1 LSEKWAVVNA
11 MPGPPPSANPR
22 RRNARPNTV
31 QLPAAG
37 YDGPVPDWP
46 LSAPL
51 KTERDTWEQLWRLPQ
66 AAAWEQLKVS
76 RTVARYVRALV
87 VAESRKATAFHLS
100 EVRQLED
107 RLGLTPM
114 AMLRLRWEV
123 VADELADAKAAKR
136 EERPRLRAVE

>member
-1 LSEKWAVVNA
+1 
-11 MPGPPPSANPR
+11 MPGPAPSANPR
-22 RRNARPNTV
+22 RRNARPNTT

-37 YDGPVPDWP
+37 FTGPAPDWP
-46 LSAPL
+46 IGDPDGAELDA
-51 KTERDTWEQLWRLPQ
+51 WEELWRLPQ
-66 AAAWEQLKVS
+66 AAAWSQMNVA
-76 RTVARYVRALV
+76 RTVARYVRALILG
-87 VAESRKATAFHLS
+87 ESRNAKPSHLA

-123 VADELADAKAAKR
+123 VADELAEARAPKR

>member
-1 LSEKWAVVNA
+1 
-11 MPGPPPSANPR
+11 MPGPAPSPNPR
-22 RRNARPNTV
+22 RRNVRPNTV
-31 QLPAAG
+31 QLPARG
-37 YDGPVPDWP
+37 YEGAIPDWP
-46 LSAPL
+46 LSRPL
-51 KTERDTWEQLWRLPQ
+51 KVEKEAWGWVWRLPQ
-66 AAAWEQLKVS
+66 AAAWAQLNVT

-87 VAESRKATAFHLS
+87 VAESRDTTAFQLS

-123 VADELADAKAAKR
+123 VRDEVGEARTTAR

>member
-1 LSEKWAVVNA
+1 
-11 MPGPPPSANPR
+11 MPGPAPSPNPR

-31 QLPAAG
+31 QLPARG

-46 LSAPL
+46 LSRSVKAE
-51 KTERDTWEQLWRLPQ
+51 KEAWDQLWRLPQ
-66 AAAWEQLKVS
+66 AAAWAQLNVT

-87 VAESRKATAFHLS
+87 VAENRDTTAFHLS

-123 VADELADAKAAKR
+123 SSDELAEARTPQR

>member
-1 LSEKWAVVNA
+1 
-11 MPGPPPSANPR
+11 MPGPAPSANPR
-22 RRNARPNTV
+22 RRNARPNAV
-31 QLPAAG
+31 QLPAKG

-46 LSAPL
+46 LSRWNKA
-51 KTERDTWEQLWRLPQ
+51 EQAAWESLWRLPQ
-66 AAAWEQLKVS
+66 AAAWSQMHTA
-76 RTVARYVRALV
+76 RTVARYVRALI
-87 VAESRKATAFHLS
+87 VAESRDSTAFHLS

-123 VADELADAKAAKR
+123 VRDELAEARPAAR